1 MRRRAKERT
10 IYATLTAVS
19 WLIILPLL
27 AIIYTIAV
35 RGAPALS
42 WEFLT
47 QMPAKRMMEGGIM
60 PAIVGTIY
68 LVSGTVVIALPL
80 GVMGAIYLT
89 EYARQGPLLRLI
101 RLAIVNLAGVP
112 SVVYGLFGLGV
123 FVQLLRFGYSLAA
136 GSCTLALLVLPLVI
150 TASEEALRAVPQALR
165 EGSLALGATKWQTVR
180 RIVLPNA
187 LPGILTGAILAIG
200 RAAGETAPIL
210 FTGAAFYLGH
220 LPRSVFDKFMA
231 LPYHLYIMATQ
242 VPGAPP
248 RIQWGTALVLLVLV
262 LGMNLAAILV
272 RARLRRA
279 RRW

>member
-1 MRRRAKERT
+1 MRRRPKERLMYALIT
-10 IYATLTAVS
+10 ITA
-19 WLIILPLL
+19 WLVILPLF
-27 AIIYTIAV
+27 AIIYTITV
-35 RGAPALS
+35 RGAPAVS

-47 QMPAKRMMEGGIM
+47 AMPAKRMMEGGIM

-68 LVSGTVVIALPL
+68 LVGGTILLALPL

-89 EYARQGPLLRLI
+89 EYARQGLLLRLT

-123 FVQLLRFGYSLAA
+123 FVQLLKFGYSLAA
-136 GSCTLALLVLPLVI
+136 GSCTLALLVLPVVI
-150 TASEEALRAVPQALR
+150 TASEEALRTVPRGLR
-165 EGSLALGATKWQTVR
+165 EASLALGATRWQTVR
-180 RIVLPNA
+180 RVVLPNA
-187 LPGILTGAILAIG
+187 LPGVLTGAILALG
-200 RAAGETAPIL
+200 RSAGETAPIL

-220 LPRSVFDKFMA
+220 LPSSVFDKFMA

-248 RIQWGTALVLLVLV
+248 RIQWGTAFVLLALV
-262 LGMNLAAILV
+262 LGMNLGAILL

-279 RRW
+279 RKW